1 VEAAR
6 ASFEQSSAVLAS
18 EIAENILA
26 GGPSGPGGTRRVEV
40 R

>member
-6 ASFEQSSAVLAS
+6 ASLEQSSVVLAA

-26 GGPSGPGGTRRVEV
+26 GGSPGPGGTRRVEV